1 MTATN
6 ITLAPTRCEFD
17 RALIENLDGYGPR
30 YTSYPTADRFTTVLP
45 SGIIDIGCNRGR
57 SAQAPGRCRCMCICR
72 FATPSA
78 TTALVTR

>member
-30 YTSYPTADRFTTVLP
+30 YTSYPTADRFHDGFTERDYRHWLQQRQIGASAWPLSLYVHLPFCNTV
-45 SGIIDIGCNRGR
+45 CYYC
-57 SAQAPGRCRCMCICR
+57 A
-72 FATPSA
+72 
-78 TTALVTR
+78 